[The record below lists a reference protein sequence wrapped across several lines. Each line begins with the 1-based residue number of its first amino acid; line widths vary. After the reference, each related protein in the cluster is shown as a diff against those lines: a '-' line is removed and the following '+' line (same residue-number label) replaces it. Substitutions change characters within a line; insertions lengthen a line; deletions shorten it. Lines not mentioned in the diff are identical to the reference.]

1 VNQYGPGRGL
11 PFDWS
16 YRGLVAGPHKIRIR
30 LLAEKPA
37 PSTDRFLNV
46 AGLENLTG
54 TAP

>member
-1 VNQYGPGRGL
+1 VNQYGPGRDL
-11 PFDWS
+11 SFDWS
-16 YRGLVAGPHKIRIR
+16 YRGLASGPHKIRIR

-46 AGLENLTG
+46 AGLEILTD